1 MSWAALKC
9 PCTQIMKP
17 CRSWLVTVSLLIQQ
31 SICSICVCVSSW
43 HGFPSIFPYDPS
55 SLSLSLFLLP
65 PRHSL
70 PHTSPLIYLPPSSS
84 LWVYCNRPAGSSTL
98 LHTLLLLFSTQK
110 HWDRFPGKRSQ
121 LSLKRQHTHTQR
133 NSQTA
138 LSRTT
143 ARLMK
148 NACTHG

>member
-31 SICSICVCVSSW
+31 SVYLQYMCVRIFLAWVSLHLPLWS
-43 HGFPSIFPYDPS
+43 F
-55 SLSLSLFLLP
+55 LSLSLFLLP